1 MNEGDSQNVDRVTVF
16 AERLR
21 ELDSMRIG
29 SWRWLSKWRRADR
42 AARRLWIQVLQ
53 ERKSSNDKAEGR

>member
-1 MNEGDSQNVDRVTVF
+1 MSEDDSQNVDRVTVF

-21 ELDSMRIG
+21 ELDSVRIG
-29 SWRWLSKWRRADR
+29 SWRWISRWRRTDR
-42 AARRLWIQVLQ
+42 AARQLWIQVLQ